1 MNRTPPLLATLLI
14 VAMLTA
20 CSGQPIQRKD
30 GSSNTVRTF
39 SVKDLAK
46 GDVDDVIEIHQK
58 EVLGIL
64 KTLAL
69 KLYRRNPNEWRKSG
83 FANADDAAAELFKQ
97 IPIWQVSTQKDQSWE
112 TTLRDLWRDDFTG
125 DRVKALMNGLL
136 VMHKAAFN
144 HQTEFYL
151 LTEMDAQKLY
161 NAARNTEAVVWKL
174 SNARNLRGEFILL
187 SNGFDVNGVA
197 NLSFEREFGKL
208 IGIQDALAKVIEDK
222 NNRAIRFGVVNLA
235 SMVFLPI

>member
-1 MNRTPPLLATLLI
+1 MNRRPALFATLLALAL
-14 VAMLTA
+14 VSA
-20 CSGQPIQRKD
+20 CSGPIQRKD
-30 GSSNTVRTF
+30 GSNSVRSF

-58 EVLGIL
+58 EVIGIL
-64 KTLAL
+64 NTLTL

-83 FANADDAAAELFKQ
+83 FASADEAAKDIFKQ
-97 IPIWQVSTQKDQSWE
+97 IPLWTLSAQKDLNWE
-112 TTLRDLWRDDFTG
+112 TILRDLWREDFTG

-136 VMHKAAFN
+136 VMHMAAFN
-144 HQTEFYL
+144 NNTEFYL

-174 SNARNLRGEFILL
+174 SNSKNLRGEIILL
-187 SNGFDVNGVA
+187 SNGVDAQGVA

-208 IGIQDALAKVIEDK
+208 IGIQDALAKVIENK

>member
-1 MNRTPPLLATLLI
+1 MNRPAPLLASLLI
-14 VAMLTA
+14 VALLSA

-30 GSSNTVRTF
+30 GSSSVRSF

-46 GDVDDVIEIHQK
+46 GDVDDVVEIHQK
-58 EVLGIL
+58 EILGIL
-64 KTLAL
+64 KTLTL

-83 FANADDAAAELFKQ
+83 FASAEAATADLFK
-97 IPIWQVSTQKDQSWE
+97 PVSDWQASPDKDLAWE
-112 TTLRDLWRDDFTG
+112 SSLRDLWREDFAG
-125 DRVKALMNGLL
+125 DRVRALMSGLL
-136 VMHKAAFN
+136 TMHMAAFN
-144 HQTEFYL
+144 HNTEFYL

-174 SNARNLRGEFILL
+174 SNARNVRGEIILL
-187 SNGFDVNGVA
+187 SNGLDANSVA